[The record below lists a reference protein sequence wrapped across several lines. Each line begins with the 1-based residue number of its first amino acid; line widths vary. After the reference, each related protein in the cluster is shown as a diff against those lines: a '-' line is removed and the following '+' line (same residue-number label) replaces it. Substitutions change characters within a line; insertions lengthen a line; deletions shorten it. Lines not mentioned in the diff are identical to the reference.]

1 MYRLKS
7 RDSSQKT
14 NRVVKED
21 KTSSFSAHL
30 IDTTIDPKVKV
41 CSVSFG
47 SFIPPAG
54 SVNWAFEVSGLGRS
68 NEACR
73 IFMGI
78 RSAGSACC

>member
-30 IDTTIDPKVKV
+30 IDTTIDSKVKV

-47 SFIPPAG
+47 YFIPQAS

-73 IFMGI
+73 IFI
-78 RSAGSACC
+78 AAASNEAAI